1 MCVYALFTQ
10 QRIFK
15 RWVIVARGATSN
27 VCVVQQQSTCNAA
40 LAVGW
45 GGAGTYKQMWTKGMA
60 VVNNVRWGVVGVKK
74 TTAFFFSTAVTACAD
89 GARVTRT
96 IE

>member
-1 MCVYALFTQ
+1 
-10 QRIFK
+10 
-15 RWVIVARGATSN
+15 
-27 VCVVQQQSTCNAA
+27 
-40 LAVGW
+40 
-45 GGAGTYKQMWTKGMA
+45 MWTKGMA